1 MIYRLA
7 SSRHVCNLLISPPP
21 YFSFQDVM
29 FSDFFKPPPKPFYT
43 RGDRSNDRPKSAPK
57 KKTKA
62 VDFMDDEEEEDDKGS
77 DLEEDEDIE
86 DEEDDIKVKSLFE
99 EDEEDEEQGSKSA
112 HEKRLERIKEQID
125 ELEMQNVG
133 VKDWTLGGEVMF
145 TFEGEPNNFF
155 TFNWQWLFFFF
166 R

>member
-1 MIYRLA
+1 
-7 SSRHVCNLLISPPP
+7 
-21 YFSFQDVM
+21 
-29 FSDFFKPPPKPFYT
+29 
-43 RGDRSNDRPKSAPK
+43 
-57 KKTKA
+57 

-99 EDEEDEEQGSKSA
+99 EDEEDKDQGSKSA

-133 VKDWTLGGEVMF
+133 VKDWTLGGEVMLLLKGSLITVYF
-145 TFEGEPNNFF
+145 QLTRTFFHSLGIWKGSPTQQFIG
-155 TFNWQWLFFFF
+155 
-166 R
+166 RKS